1 MKKSIVLFLFP
12 SHNNFSEMVELRDQ
26 VKAIKK
32 ELKDEMKNIKQVM
45 TSLFEVQQ
53 RTLVR
58 Y

>member
-1 MKKSIVLFLFP
+1 MI
-12 SHNNFSEMVELRDQ
+12 ELRDQ

-58 Y
+58 